1 MAVFTF
7 VKTNYMNWT
16 EILNMLLPLLFGG
29 GIATFATLRATR
41 KRANAEADN
50 TAIEG
55 LRAAIA
61 ELRDMQSDSD
71 RRDEKKDKLIAEL
84 QKALADKRCE
94 CTTKGYYMCIHQGC
108 ALRRPS
114 LGRGKEYYK
123 AHESD
128 TDFGAD
134 YTPVE
139 ELLEEYKAKGERDG
153 DNQ

>member
-1 MAVFTF
+1 
-7 VKTNYMNWT
+7 MNWT
-16 EILNMLLPLLFGG
+16 LIISNLAALIGG
-29 GIATFATLRATR
+29 GALSTLVTLRATR
-41 KRANAEADN
+41 KKAGADADN
-50 TAIEG
+50 AAIEG
-55 LRAAIA
+55 LKAAIA

-108 ALRRPS
+108 VLRRPS
-114 LGRGKEYYK
+114 LGRGKEYYQ
-123 AHESD
+123 AHAAD
-128 TDFGAD
+128 ADFGAD

-139 ELLEEYKAKGERDG
+139 DLLAEYRKTLGNG

>member
-1 MAVFTF
+1 MD
-7 VKTNYMNWT
+7 WT
-16 EILNMLLPLLFGG
+16 WIGSILTALIGG
-29 GIATFATLRATR
+29 GALSTLVTLRATM
-41 KRANAEADN
+41 KKAGAAADN
-50 TAIEG
+50 VAIEG

-71 RRDEKKDKLIAEL
+71 SREEQKDKLIAEL

-94 CTTKGYYMCIHQGC
+94 CTTQGYYLCIHQGC
-108 ALRRPS
+108 VLRRPS

-123 AHESD
+123 AHAAD
-128 TDFGAD
+128 ADFGAD

-139 ELLEEYKAKGERDG
+139 DLLAEHRKTRENG

>member
-1 MAVFTF
+1 MD
-7 VKTNYMNWT
+7 WT
-16 EILNMLLPLLFGG
+16 LIVSNLTTLIGG
-29 GIATFATLRATR
+29 GALSTLVTLRAIR
-41 KRANAEADN
+41 KKAGADADN
-50 TAIEG
+50 AAIEG
-55 LRAAIA
+55 LKAAIA

-108 ALRRPS
+108 VLRRPS

-123 AHESD
+123 AHAAD
-128 TDFGAD
+128 ADFGAD

-139 ELLEEYKAKGERDG
+139 DLLAEHRKTLENG

>member
-1 MAVFTF
+1 
-7 VKTNYMNWT
+7 
-16 EILNMLLPLLFGG
+16 
-29 GIATFATLRATR
+29 
-41 KRANAEADN
+41 
-50 TAIEG
+50 
-55 LRAAIA
+55 
-61 ELRDMQSDSD
+61 MQSDSD

-108 ALRRPS
+108 VLRRPS

-123 AHESD
+123 AHAAD
-128 TDFGAD
+128 ADFGAD

-139 ELLEEYKAKGERDG
+139 DLLAEHRKTRENG

>member
-1 MAVFTF
+1 MPSFIF
-7 VKTNYMNWT
+7 VETDVMNWT

-50 TAIEG
+50 
-55 LRAAIA
+55 AAIDGLKSA
-61 ELRDMQSDSD
+61 ISELREMQEESET
-71 RRDEKKDKLIAEL
+71 REEKKDALIAEL

-108 ALRRPS
+108 VLRRPS
-114 LGRGKEYYK
+114 IGRGREYYK
-123 AHESD
+123 AHEAD
-128 TDFGAD
+128 VNFGAD

-139 ELLEEYKAKGERDG
+139 ELLEEYRTRGEDDG

>member
-1 MAVFTF
+1 
-7 VKTNYMNWT
+7 MNWT
-16 EILNMLLPLLFGG
+16 LIISNLAALIGG
-29 GIATFATLRATR
+29 GALSTLVTLRATR
-41 KRANAEADN
+41 KKAWADADN
-50 TAIEG
+50 AAIEG
-55 LRAAIA
+55 LKAAIA

-108 ALRRPS
+108 VLRWPS

-123 AHESD
+123 AHAAD
-128 TDFGAD
+128 ADFGAD

-139 ELLEEYKAKGERDG
+139 DLLAEYRKTLGNG

>member
-1 MAVFTF
+1 MD
-7 VKTNYMNWT
+7 WT
-16 EILNMLLPLLFGG
+16 LILSTLTALIGG
-29 GIATFATLRATR
+29 GALSTLATLRATR
-41 KRANAEADN
+41 KKAGADADN
-50 TAIEG
+50 AAIAG
-55 LRAAIA
+55 LKAAIA

-108 ALRRPS
+108 VLRRPS

-139 ELLEEYKAKGERDG
+139 ELLEEYRTKGEGNG

>member
-1 MAVFTF
+1 MD
-7 VKTNYMNWT
+7 WT
-16 EILNMLLPLLFGG
+16 LIASTLTALIGG
-29 GIATFATLRATR
+29 GALSTLATLRATR
-41 KRANAEADN
+41 KKAGADADN
-50 TAIEG
+50 AAIEG
-55 LRAAIA
+55 LKAAIA

-108 ALRRPS
+108 VLRRPS

-139 ELLEEYKAKGERDG
+139 ELLDEYRTKGERNG
-153 DNQ
+153 DDQ

>member
-1 MAVFTF
+1 MD
-7 VKTNYMNWT
+7 WT
-16 EILNMLLPLLFGG
+16 LIVSNLTTLIGG
-29 GIATFATLRATR
+29 GALSTLVTLRATR
-41 KRANAEADN
+41 KKAGADADN
-50 TAIEG
+50 AAIKG
-55 LRAAIA
+55 LKDAIA

-108 ALRRPS
+108 VLRRPS

-123 AHESD
+123 AHAAD
-128 TDFGAD
+128 ADFGAD

-139 ELLEEYKAKGERDG
+139 DLLAEHRKTRGNG

>member
-1 MAVFTF
+1 MD
-7 VKTNYMNWT
+7 WT
-16 EILNMLLPLLFGG
+16 LIISNLAALIGG
-29 GIATFATLRATR
+29 GALSTLVTLRATR
-41 KRANAEADN
+41 KKAEADADN
-50 TAIEG
+50 AAIKG
-55 LRAAIA
+55 LKDAIA

-71 RRDEKKDKLIAEL
+71 RRDEKKDKLIADL

-108 ALRRPS
+108 VLRRPS

-123 AHESD
+123 AHAAD
-128 TDFGAD
+128 ADFGAD

-139 ELLEEYKAKGERDG
+139 DLLAEHRKTRENG

>member
-1 MAVFTF
+1 MD
-7 VKTNYMNWT
+7 WT
-16 EILNMLLPLLFGG
+16 LIASTLTGLLGG
-29 GIATFATLRATR
+29 GALSTLATLRATR
-41 KRANAEADN
+41 KKAGADADN
-50 TAIEG
+50 AAIEG
-55 LRAAIA
+55 LKAAIA

-108 ALRRPS
+108 VLRRPS

-139 ELLEEYKAKGERDG
+139 ELLDEYRTKGERDG
-153 DNQ
+153 DDQ